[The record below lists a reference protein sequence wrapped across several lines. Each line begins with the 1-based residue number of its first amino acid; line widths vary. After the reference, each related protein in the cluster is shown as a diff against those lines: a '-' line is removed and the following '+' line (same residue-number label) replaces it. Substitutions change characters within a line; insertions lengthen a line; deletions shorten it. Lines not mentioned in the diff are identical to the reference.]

1 MKVTEERMLETI
13 PVGPLGIVPL
23 ESCRELGEKVDK
35 YLATWRRER
44 ENAHKTTLA
53 FEGYQRDSYILDTA
67 VPRWAEKPEEF
78 PSSCHFYMKADST
91 NAPDASLWTAPW
103 RFRNSY
109 IWV

>member
-44 ENAHKTTLA
+44 
-53 FEGYQRDSYILDTA
+53 
-67 VPRWAEKPEEF
+67 
-78 PSSCHFYMKADST
+78 
-91 NAPDASLWTAPW
+91 
-103 RFRNSY
+103 
-109 IWV
+109 